1 MSRITEKYRK
11 QISKSLDMDEI
22 GIKVKSQRPKDI
34 LNETRSLAPFDYIFK
49 RADDSIYYHL
59 IPKYRRQ
66 LHEHIPKNAT
76 KSEID
81 LNCQVD
87 ELLYKDMSMLTLIY
101 LLRKKMSLTQQLL
114 CKIDN
119 DYHDMIMDLIDDKRP
134 DISMILNIYPQITPQ
149 SLCSYLNV
157 LAAARNAST
166 VLYTTR
172 NPEPKMCNFIVA
184 VRNLI
189 MSIYPSSRR
198 INRNIIKIKNEM
210 QERQSRILCEQDGM
224 SNDEHMSEIIS
235 SYSQSDST
243 EVPKF
248 DTIII
253 NTDDIPNLI
262 AQDNKYTKS
271 ETTYLSTRN
280 MNTELQG
287 LFSVEYLVIYS
298 FYVEIVPYINLY
310 FAFRIQSE
318 HWQTFLQAFKT
329 ELNVSTNKITN
340 SIVST
345 PTHLPRNSHG
355 ITCILSDDRA
365 SEWVNQLLIAP
376 MQSSNV
382 SPASI
387 LIDHK
392 IPTDSYNI
400 EKSVSQY
407 EQLIQSEIDDPKVI
421 DMMTTCIQ
429 TVVHALSQRSRL
441 LIENLNDANKV
452 ILEQQHIIDTNSE
465 KIDKHISLTEY
476 DNLVRELNQT
486 KQQLNYEQQRYLN
499 LSKELAPYENLK
511 WKSQE
516 LQNQLDMQM
525 EINSEIEEQLEN
537 AIEQRTDT
545 ECEYDEDTFTEFLRQ
560 KNVFIVGGHEHWRC
574 DMQSILPD
582 AKIVVPE
589 HNNASV
595 DNAKNADYIIINTGM
610 LNHPMFRKVRAA
622 YQSNSNGQVLYLNT
636 QASNMSRTLQLL
648 YSQVN
653 IKHLQ

>member
-1 MSRITEKYRK
+1 MSRITDKYIE
-11 QISKSLDMDEI
+11 QISKDLDLDEI
-22 GIKVKSQRPKDI
+22 GIKTKSQRSKDV
-34 LNETRSLAPFDYIFK
+34 LNEARALAPYDYIFK
-49 RADDSIYYHL
+49 REDDSIYYHL

-66 LHEHIPKNAT
+66 PHEHIPKNAT

-81 LNCQVD
+81 LNCQLD
-87 ELLYKDMSMLTLIY
+87 KLLHEDLSILTLIY
-101 LLRKKMSLTQQLL
+101 LLRKNMSLTQQLL

-119 DYHDMIMDLIDDKRP
+119 DYHDMIMDLIDDTQP
-134 DISMILNIYPQITPQ
+134 DISMIINIYPKITPQ
-149 SLCSYLNV
+149 SLISHLNV

-184 VRNLI
+184 VQNLI

-198 INRNIIKIKNEM
+198 INRNIIKIKNEI
-210 QERQSRILCEQDGM
+210 QERQIRILCKQDGV
-224 SNDEHMSEIIS
+224 SNDEQRMREIIS
-235 SYSQSDST
+235 SYFQSNLT
-243 EVPKF
+243 EEPRL

-253 NTDDIPNLI
+253 NTDDITNLI
-262 AQDNKYTKS
+262 AQDNKYTKY
-271 ETTYLSTRN
+271 ETTYLSTRDI
-280 MNTELQG
+280 TAELQG
-287 LFSVEYLVIYS
+287 LFSVEYFIIYS
-298 FYVEIVPYINLY
+298 FYVEIMPYVNLY

-318 HWQTFLQAFKT
+318 NWQTFSQAFKT
-329 ELNVSTNKITN
+329 ELHASTSKITN
-340 SIVST
+340 SIAGT
-345 PTHLPRNSHG
+345 PTHLPRNSHA
-355 ITCILSDDRA
+355 ITCILSDNRA
-365 SEWVNQLLIAP
+365 SEWVNRLLIAP

-382 SPASI
+382 SPANI
-387 LIDHK
+387 LINHE
-392 IPTDSYNI
+392 IPTDIYNI
-400 EKSVSQY
+400 DQSGSQ
-407 EQLIQSEIDDPKVI
+407 IDDPKVN

-429 TVVHALSQRSRL
+429 TVVHALSQQSRL
-441 LIENLNDANKV
+441 LSENLNDANKV
-452 ILEQQHIIDTNSE
+452 ILEQQQIIDDNSE
-465 KIDKHISLTEY
+465 KMGKQISLTEY

-486 KQQLNYEQQRYLN
+486 KQQLNQTKQQLNYEQQQYLK

-516 LQNQLDMQM
+516 LQNQLDMQI

-537 AIEQRTDT
+537 TIEHQTDT
-545 ECEYDEDTFTEFLRQ
+545 TCEYDEDTFTEFLRQ
-560 KNVFIVGGHEHWRC
+560 KDVFIVGGHEHWRC
-574 DMQSILPD
+574 NMQSILPD

-622 YQSNSNGQVLYLNT
+622 YQSNRNGQVLYINT
-636 QASNMSRTLQLL
+636 QASNISRTLRLL